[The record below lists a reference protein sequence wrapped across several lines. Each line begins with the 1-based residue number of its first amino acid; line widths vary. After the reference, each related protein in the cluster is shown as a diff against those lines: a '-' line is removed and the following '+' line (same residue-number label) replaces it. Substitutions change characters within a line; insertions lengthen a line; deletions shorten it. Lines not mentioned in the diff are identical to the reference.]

1 MVKIRAEFG
10 SIKPDNLPIQT
21 YFGSLVSVQ
30 YFFGYGCSLGTTK
43 ILIWFLFKTDPN
55 WWNHKLNQTTSPSR
69 PPPPSLP
76 PSPQNQRE
84 GGSVANLV
92 KTKPYQTDLRYHLYC
107 LN

>member
-21 YFGSLVSVQ
+21 YFGSLVLVQ
-30 YFFGYGCSLGTTK
+30 YCFGSGCSSGTTK

-55 WWNHKLNQTTSPSR
+55 WWNHKLNQTMSPRR

-76 PSPQNQRE
+76 PPEIKERE
-84 GGSVANLV
+84 GV
-92 KTKPYQTDLRYHLYC
+92 
-107 LN
+107 